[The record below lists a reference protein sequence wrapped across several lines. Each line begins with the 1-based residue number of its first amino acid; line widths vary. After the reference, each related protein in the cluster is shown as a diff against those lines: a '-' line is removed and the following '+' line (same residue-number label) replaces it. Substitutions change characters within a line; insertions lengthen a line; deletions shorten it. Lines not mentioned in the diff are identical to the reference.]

1 MDVALK
7 KRMNKMKPLSRMWCW
22 RSICCIVVLFL
33 LRTSACADSGQLDSF
48 LTDQLDSI
56 TEQLQPSVPKQ
67 AQQTMEEFGGG
78 LGELLSMS
86 PQELFEQIVAAAK
99 RQMDGP
105 LEAVGRLI
113 GVALLCAVLGA
124 VRQSAVSNRLQKVF
138 VVVAAGCAL
147 SFLGEPV
154 FACIEQT
161 AQSLRECALFVLS
174 FTPVMSGMMIA
185 GGHPASAGVYNLL
198 LFFAAQL
205 TGELAVRTLLPLLS
219 LYFGLCAVSAMAPD
233 LQLDKVTGAIK
244 SAACWGLGI
253 LTTLFVGLLSLQT
266 VIGSSGDTMLLKAG
280 KFLAGSMIPVIGGT
294 ISDALGAAK
303 SCVQLLKGAVGSF
316 GILVAV
322 LTFLPVLLRVGMWY
336 LSLRAGSWI
345 SEMLG
350 AGEIGK
356 LLSSIA
362 QGFAILLALIACFS
376 LLVLVSTALMMAMT
390 A

>member
-1 MDVALK
+1 M
-7 KRMNKMKPLSRMWCW
+7 
-22 RSICCIVVLFL
+22 
-33 LRTSACADSGQLDSF
+33 
-48 LTDQLDSI
+48 
-56 TEQLQPSVPKQ
+56 
-67 AQQTMEEFGGG
+67 
-78 LGELLSMS
+78 
-86 PQELFEQIVAAAK
+86 
-99 RQMDGP
+99 
-105 LEAVGRLI
+105 
-113 GVALLCAVLGA
+113 
-124 VRQSAVSNRLQKVF
+124 
-138 VVVAAGCAL
+138 
-147 SFLGEPV
+147 
-154 FACIEQT
+154 
-161 AQSLRECALFVLS
+161 
-174 FTPVMSGMMIA
+174 
-185 GGHPASAGVYNLL
+185 
-198 LFFAAQL
+198 
-205 TGELAVRTLLPLLS
+205 RTLLPLLS
-219 LYFGLCAVSAMAPD
+219 LYFGLCAVSVMAPD